1 MKNKFTFFLFF
12 AFLLLTACGK
22 EDVEVET
29 TRELGTNEIY
39 IYYTTPDRMDL
50 YPVPFMVKGSD
61 DLDTVIGKIMK
72 KLQDTEDK
80 DIYLSGFPEEITY
93 KEFKHGARKGNIE
106 IYFDLTYDT
115 IDAEDL
121 LFFKACVVQSLLNLE
136 DVGSVTM
143 FLTDVSNPDE
153 ETATVS
159 EMFDYD
165 SFDLTFGDENGY
177 SQNGAITVYFANESG
192 DTLKEYRKVLE
203 ITNNTSLPRLV
214 VETLIEGPDGEGYT
228 ATIPEKTKIQNI
240 SIKDGI
246 CYVDLS
252 DEFYDAGNPLKN
264 DIIVYSVVNSLVELP
279 NVSKVQFLK
288 NGEKQTLF
296 RGSMP
301 FDGIF
306 ERNLDLIEQ
315 EVTSE
320 EVSEEK
326 EGDTDSEEELL
337 EYK

>member
-1 MKNKFTFFLFF
+1 MKNKIIFLLFF
-12 AFLLLTACGK
+12 VCLLLTACGK
-22 EDVEVET
+22 NEPEVET
-29 TRELGTNEIY
+29 TRELGINEIY
-39 IYYTTPDRMDL
+39 IYYTTLDRMDL

-61 DLDTVIGKIMK
+61 ELETVVKKMMK
-72 KLQDTEDK
+72 QLQTPDDK
-80 DIYLSGFPEEITY
+80 ERYLSGFPEEISY
-93 KEFKHGARKGNIE
+93 KEFRHGERKGNIE
-106 IYFDLTYDT
+106 LYFDLTYDT

-121 LFFKACVVQSLLNLE
+121 LFFKACVVKSLLNLE
-136 DVGSVTM
+136 DVNSVTM
-143 FLTDVSNPDE
+143 YLTDVSNPDE

-165 SFDLTFGDENGY
+165 SFDLAFGDENGY
-177 SQNGAITVYFANESG
+177 AQKGTITVYFANESG

-214 VETLIEGPDGEGYT
+214 MDTLIEGPSGEGYT
-228 ATIPEKTKIQNI
+228 ATIPEQTKIQNI

-288 NGEKQTLF
+288 NGEKQALF

-306 ERNLDLIEQ
+306 ERNLDLIEK
-315 EVTSE
+315 ENTEE
-320 EVSEEK
+320 EVPEETTEDTSGEVMESE
-326 EGDTDSEEELL
+326 
-337 EYK
+337 